1 MINSVI
7 LKFYLKFQF
16 FSPEPTPKWY
26 RSGMEIT
33 QDNTEGFIFENYG
46 KTLTFNVTTD
56 KAGLYECKF
65 NQHNDI
71 DRKFTVIVECKYQF
85 FSICYVI

>member
-1 MINSVI
+1 
-7 LKFYLKFQF
+7 
-16 FSPEPTPKWY
+16 
-26 RSGMEIT
+26 MEIT

-85 FSICYVI
+85 FSIVLCDLICLFLNAELFNTTRIDSVSGLCIFIDY